1 MSQKS
6 TSNSQNSRSQS
17 SGAPAVGSK
26 TVVGQRA
33 ALSEADMMSL
43 TDKVYRLLLED
54 FRLELA
60 RWEGKVN

>member
-6 TSNSQNSRSQS
+6 TSSSQNSQKS
-17 SGAPAVGSK
+17 SAPAVGSK